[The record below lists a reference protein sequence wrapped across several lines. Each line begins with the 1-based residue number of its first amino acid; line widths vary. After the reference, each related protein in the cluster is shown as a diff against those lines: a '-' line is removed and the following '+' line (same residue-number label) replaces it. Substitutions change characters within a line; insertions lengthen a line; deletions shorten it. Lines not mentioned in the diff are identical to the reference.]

1 MSSSH
6 VVLVLTMSLYFRQML
21 RVQRRTWWFSFICV
35 IKPSS
40 SWAVPLTFTAYFA
53 FLTTW
58 LSLSTR
64 PTLSFIFCSV
74 VFWGQINIPWFL
86 ISPVCCQQAVLD
98 VEQRRKLEETH
109 KVGLLD
115 SIRQKKKKAQ
125 DTRKPGQVGSGG
137 RVGDILVLKY

>member
-1 MSSSH
+1 M
-6 VVLVLTMSLYFRQML
+6 
-21 RVQRRTWWFSFICV
+21 
-35 IKPSS
+35 
-40 SWAVPLTFTAYFA
+40 
-53 FLTTW
+53 
-58 LSLSTR
+58 
-64 PTLSFIFCSV
+64 CS
-74 VFWGQINIPWFL
+74 
-86 ISPVCCQQAVLD
+86 QQAVLD